1 MPPARPNSVD
11 SQQCGHIFCTKE
23 ATCCETSLPEPFQSR
38 NNTKYGICGAPRAKC
53 CGLLVCGE
61 NAVCCH
67 GDQGKLG
74 IGQAFHSLCDQHYD
88 LLGHV
93 RS

>member
-67 GDQGKLG
+67 G
-74 IGQAFHSLCDQHYD
+74 LCLANGTACAYD
-88 LLGHV
+88 GNNTNATH
-93 RS
+93 